1 MAEMAEAVKS
11 QLGLSTSDLDDA
23 MAWLAALQLGHC
35 ADAVVALLAER
46 PGATAPLALDVKV
59 ILLYTF
65 ESISL
70 VILCTE
76 YTGGRQNDFN
86 VYP

>member
-23 MAWLAALQLGHC
+23 TAWLAALQLGHC

-46 PGATAPLALDVKV
+46 PGATARLAPGVNVTPYALESLSFA
-59 ILLYTF
+59 ILW
-65 ESISL
+65 
-70 VILCTE
+70 TE
-76 YTGGRQNDFN
+76 YTGGGASE
-86 VYP
+86 